1 MVILK
6 ISGVKNRDLGK
17 IINLEQEVF
26 KKNAFPKQ
34 LIKKLMEKHQFFL
47 KLEKGQLIRELIG
60 FIIVLNDGKEKV
72 NIVNFLIKPNRQN
85 KGYGSYL
92 LQETINKIKKLKIIK
107 KIILNVQISNLKAI
121 KMYEK
126 FNFKRNPTILEDY
139 YQSGES
145 GYLMELDINS
155 S

>member
-1 MVILK
+1 MVLLK
-6 ISGVKNRDLGK
+6 ISDVNHRDLKK
-17 IINLEQEVF
+17 IFNLEQEVF

-34 LIKKLMEKHQFFL
+34 LLKKLIDKHQFFL
-47 KLEKGQLIRELIG
+47 KLEKGQIKRDLVG

-92 LQETINKIKKLKIIK
+92 LQETIDKIKKLKIIK

-126 FNFKRNPTILEDY
+126 FNFKKNPTILEDY

-145 GYLMELDINS
+145 AYLMELYINS
-155 S
+155 